1 MDAISKIGYEE
12 ARSVLK
18 ASRKYNVYC
27 GIGKA
32 VKAGRSL
39 RRELFEQ
46 VVQCNGRMAREN
58 VYVIESDS
66 DVVDVGDIRQGALKG
81 HAVRRKAEWGK

>member
-1 MDAISKIGYEE
+1 MATMSTIGYEE
-12 ARSVLK
+12 ARSLLK
-18 ASRKYNVYC
+18 ANRKCHVYC
-27 GIGKA
+27 GLGKA

-39 RRELFEQ
+39 RRELFEK
-46 VVQCNGRMAREN
+46 VVPNQGYMMREN

-66 DVVDVGDIRQGALKG
+66 DSVEVGDIIYGGLKG

>member
-1 MDAISKIGYEE
+1 M
-12 ARSVLK
+12 LK
-18 ASRKYNVYC
+18 SSRKYNVYC
-27 GIGKA
+27 GFNKA

-39 RRELFEQ
+39 RRELFEK
-46 VVQCNGRMAREN
+46 VVPKQGCMMREN

-66 DVVDVGDIRQGALKG
+66 DSVNVGDILQGSLKG